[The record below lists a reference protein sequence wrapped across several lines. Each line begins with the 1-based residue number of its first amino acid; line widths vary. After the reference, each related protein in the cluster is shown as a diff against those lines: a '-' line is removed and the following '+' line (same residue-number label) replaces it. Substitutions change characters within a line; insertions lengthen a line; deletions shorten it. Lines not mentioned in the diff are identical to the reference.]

1 MTDSRISQQRD
12 DVRFRILALVERNPE
27 ISQRD
32 LARELGVSLGSV
44 NYCIKALLDK
54 GLIKLENF
62 RASKHKLGYVYCLTP
77 EGIAQRRDL
86 ASSFVE
92 RKRAEY
98 EAIKAELEQLS
109 ASLLDPSGS
118 APHWDPSR
126 GRPACH
132 LTLRTE

>member
-1 MTDSRISQQRD
+1 M
-12 DVRFRILALVERNPE
+12 RFRILALVERNPE

-44 NYCIKALLDK
+44 NYCIKALLEK

-62 RASKHKLGYVYCLTP
+62 RASKRKLGYVYCLTP
-77 EGIAQRRDL
+77 EGIAHRRDL
-86 ASSFVE
+86 ASGFLE

-109 ASLLDPSGS
+109 ANLPDSSGS
-118 APHWDPSR
+118 VPH
-126 GRPACH
+126 
-132 LTLRTE
+132 